1 MLVRLKRHFGVP
13 VSGPDPGPAHLDATA
28 TERHLAAL
36 VTVPHRGPLSIVLA
50 PRAHDV
56 VDLLLHQLAQHAQP
70 DADAQRQQPL
80 LRCPDQLAQRLLH
93 APREH

>member
-50 PRAHDV
+50 PRAHHV
-56 VDLLLHQLAQHAQP
+56 VDLQP
-70 DADAQRQQPL
+70 DLNRQREQSL

-93 APREH
+93 PPREH